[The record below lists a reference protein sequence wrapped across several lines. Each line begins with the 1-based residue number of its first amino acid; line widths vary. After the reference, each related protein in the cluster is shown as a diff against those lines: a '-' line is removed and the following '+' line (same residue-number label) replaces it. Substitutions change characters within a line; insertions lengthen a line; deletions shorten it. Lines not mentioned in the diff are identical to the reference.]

1 MEMEQR
7 VILVGHSYVR
17 LSFLEIFA
25 IKSQNG
31 VVENLSFFG
40 SKMLEVGRPS
50 KFDAEIFYA
59 PAGTGTHH
67 VEKFGAILPTYP
79 TI

>member
-17 LSFLEIFA
+17 LSCLEIFA

-31 VVENLSFFG
+31 VVENKLFG
-40 SKMLEVGRPS
+40 PKILRGRPS
-50 KFDAEIFYA
+50 KFDAEIFM
-59 PAGTGTHH
+59 PVWEPGHIT
-67 VEKFGAILPTYP
+67 
-79 TI
+79 